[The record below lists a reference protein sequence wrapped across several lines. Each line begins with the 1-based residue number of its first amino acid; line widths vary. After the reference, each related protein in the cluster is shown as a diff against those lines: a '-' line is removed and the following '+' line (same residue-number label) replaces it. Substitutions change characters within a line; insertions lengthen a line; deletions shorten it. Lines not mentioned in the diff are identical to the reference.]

1 LAEVSVPLGKSNW
14 VRGRADE
21 PNVSLIN
28 RFFEDN
34 PTNTDEQVGLI
45 ERPALISYLEAGDGP
60 GRRLYRQAG
69 FSNGDLFHVSGTEL
83 YKHHMEPTRT
93 VTTTQIAG
101 LIDGVDLTVPDMAAT
116 ADYLFIADG
125 FSLQYTDGTSALATI
140 ATPDDIPII
149 SLDVFN
155 EYVLCVQNDSDR
167 FYWIQPGATI
177 IDPLDFAT
185 AERFPDK
192 VFQVRVVGDE
202 FWLLGESSIEVW
214 RATGDGDA
222 PFQRIEGRAF
232 NFGIFDGTAVRMPD
246 TSVITI
252 AQDGTAYQIAG
263 NPNRIGNPAVAEK
276 LRTAILDAKD
286 AGF

>member
-1 LAEVSVPLGKSNW
+1 MEV
-14 VRGRADE
+14 
-21 PNVSLIN
+21 N
-28 RFFEDN
+28 R
-34 PTNTDEQVGLI
+34 
-45 ERPALISYLEAGDGP
+45 S
-60 GRRLYRQAG
+60 
-69 FSNGDLFHVSGTEL
+69 
-83 YKHHMEPTRT
+83 
-93 VTTTQIAG
+93 VTTTQITG

-116 ADYLFIADG
+116 DEYLFIADG
-125 FSLQYTDGTSALATI
+125 FSLQYTNGTDALATI

-155 EYVLCVQNDSDR
+155 DYVLCVQNDSDQ
-167 FYWIQPGATI
+167 FYWIQPGAIT

-192 VFQVRVVGDE
+192 IFQVRVVGDE

-232 NFGIFDGTAVRMPD
+232 NFGIFDGTAIRMTD
-246 TSVITI
+246 TSVICV
-252 AQDGTAYQIAG
+252 AQDGTVYQISG
-263 NPNRIGNPAVAEK
+263 NPSRISNPSVAEHT
-276 LRTAILDAKD
+276 RDAIFDAKE